1 MFWNLEFKYPFVRVN
16 VQSAHEFKMFASQI
30 LQCLRTLPSHIMMH
44 KQMDVNIHPRIC
56 RRLYPPYCHKQHPLI
71 CGVCSNIFM
80 IVVVYLVLV
89 WSHNKCCLRH
99 CPLLFSTLEYIN
111 VIFIFQHKTSQAKK
125 YEYHQ
130 LDVHLVYRNVSEQM
144 TNTRQMPFL

>member
-44 KQMDVNIHPRIC
+44 
-56 RRLYPPYCHKQHPLI
+56 PPYCHKQHPLI

-80 IVVVYLVLV
+80 IVVVYLVLL
-89 WSHNKCCLRH
+89 WSNNKCRLRH

-111 VIFIFQHKTSQAKK
+111 VIFIFQHKTSQARK

-144 TNTRQMPFL
+144 KNTRQMSFL